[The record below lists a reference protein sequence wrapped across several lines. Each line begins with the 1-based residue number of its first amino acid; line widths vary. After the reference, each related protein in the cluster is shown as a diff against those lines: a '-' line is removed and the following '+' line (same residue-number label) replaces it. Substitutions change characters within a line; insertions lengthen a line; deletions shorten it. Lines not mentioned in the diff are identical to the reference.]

1 MARWGKWERIS
12 GEARGGR
19 LWWRWEFFSRIKKGG
34 EEKRKKCTVACG
46 NIFFTKGKKG
56 SRFSSAE
63 SNCLLAVFAPVA
75 IIRRIP
81 TKVYWGIT
89 TTRVLFSTPFSFGT
103 NISPRFFLFLIFL
116 GGWMAIFFWS
126 EPPPYYHRKQLLR
139 DPWELEELRT
149 GGSGIFFPSST
160 ESCES
165 MCTG

>member
-1 MARWGKWERIS
+1 MVAVGVFLADKKRWG
-12 GEARGGR
+12 G
-19 LWWRWEFFSRIKKGG
+19 
-34 EEKRKKCTVACG
+34 KRKKCTVACG
-46 NIFFTKGKKG
+46 NIFLRKGKKG
-56 SRFSSAE
+56 NRFSSE

-89 TTRVLFSTPFSFGT
+89 TTRVLFSTPFSFGA
-103 NISPRFFLFLIFL
+103 NIFPVFFFSIFWGDGWRF
-116 GGWMAIFFWS
+116 FFWS
-126 EPPPYYHRKQLLR
+126 EPPPYYYRKQLLR